1 MNNKLPQPIDPT
13 VWFKPKTQ
21 DDILIEGI
29 TSGIKAA
36 GVRGEDVTMLLI
48 EALKS
53 MGRKDLLP
61 PCERQE
67 KHNEDN

>member
-13 VWFKPKTQ
+13 VWFKPETQ

-53 MGRKDLLP
+53 MGRKDLVP
-61 PCERQE
+61 PCCQ
-67 KHNEDN
+67 

>member
-13 VWFKPKTQ
+13 AWFKPKTQ

-29 TSGIKAA
+29 ISGIKAA

-53 MGRKDLLP
+53 MGRKDLVP
-61 PCERQE
+61 PCCQEERI
-67 KHNEDN
+67 K

>member
-36 GVRGEDVTMLLI
+36 GVRGEDVTILLI

-53 MGRKDLLP
+53 MGRKDLVP
-61 PCERQE
+61 PCCQEERI
-67 KHNEDN
+67 K

>member
-1 MNNKLPQPIDPT
+1 MNNKLPQLIDPT

-29 TSGIKAA
+29 ISGIEAA

-53 MGRKDLLP
+53 MDRKDLVP
-61 PCERQE
+61 PCCQEERV
-67 KHNEDN
+67 K

>member
-1 MNNKLPQPIDPT
+1 MNDNLQPIDPS
-13 VWFKPKTQ
+13 VWFTRPKTQ

-29 TSGIKAA
+29 ISGIKAA

-53 MGRKDLLP
+53 IGRKDLVP
-61 PCERQE
+61 PCC
-67 KHNEDN
+67 

>member
-1 MNNKLPQPIDPT
+1 MSDWIPQPIDPT
-13 VWFKPKTQ
+13 TFFKPKTS

-29 TSGIKAA
+29 ESGIMAT

-53 MGRKDLLP
+53 MGRKDLVP
-61 PCERQE
+61 PCCQ
-67 KHNEDN
+67 

>member
-1 MNNKLPQPIDPT
+1 MNNELPKPIDPIA
-13 VWFKPKTQ
+13 WFEPKTQ

-29 TSGIKAA
+29 TNGIIAA

-53 MGRKDLLP
+53 MGRKDLVP
-61 PCERQE
+61 PCCQ
-67 KHNEDN
+67 